1 MVEALR
7 ELKPLVSKSS
17 LMVHLAPQDWLILT
31 FSLGEIIA
39 AYPSMDLTI
48 LSGDTQLL
56 PRLSNKNVGKAAESR
71 LRSFNVKVVN
81 GTKVRSIGQSGSQTV
96 LQLDNG
102 TEKTVDVYI
111 DATGSKPNTNFLP
124 KEWLSDRNYVKTDE
138 ITLRGPVEGV
148 YAIGDN
154 ASYSLG
160 SIFDVIYAIRPLCS
174 TILVDLAMQL
184 ATKEATSEK
193 QIPYKQIKKD
203 MQLVPLGPKYGV
215 GIIMG
220 WRVPSF
226 LVWMVK
232 CRTYMIEKAEAAV
245 QGADYVKA

>member
-1 MVEALR
+1 
-7 ELKPLVSKSS
+7 
-17 LMVHLAPQDWLILT
+17 
-31 FSLGEIIA
+31 
-39 AYPSMDLTI
+39 MDLTI

-71 LRSFNVKVVN
+71 LQSFNVKVVN
-81 GTKVRSIGQSGSQTV
+81 GTKVRSIEQSGSQTV
-96 LQLDNG
+96 LHLDNG

-138 ITLRGPVEGV
+138 ATLRGPVEGV

-160 SIFDVIYAIRPLCS
+160 GIFDVIYAIRPLCS
-174 TILVDLAMQL
+174 TILVDLAMKL

-203 MQLVPLGPKYGV
+203 MQFVPLGP
-215 GIIMG
+215 
-220 WRVPSF
+220 
-226 LVWMVK
+226 
-232 CRTYMIEKAEAAV
+232 
-245 QGADYVKA
+245 